1 MPEKQPI
8 IHSLLELVGNT
19 PLMLPERYLALHG
32 ITAKLL
38 LKLECRNPL
47 SSVKDRV
54 AAAMI
59 ADAEERGELRSGGTI
74 IEPTSGSAGI
84 GLAFVGALRGY
95 RVIITMP
102 DSMSAERRSLL
113 SALGAEVVLTPG
125 TLGMKGAIDR
135 SEELAREIPDA
146 YLPRQF
152 QNDANPDIHRRTTA
166 QEILRDTDGQ
176 VDIFVAGV
184 GTGGTLTGIGEV
196 LKAHNPKTRVVAVE
210 PTDSAVLSGGRRGL
224 HKLQGLGAGF
234 TPPVLN
240 REVYDEVITVRNNEA
255 FDACREMARCEGL
268 LLGASS
274 GAALHAAT
282 QLAKRAGSADKTIV
296 AIMPDTGERYLSS
309 ELFDNT

>member
-1 MPEKQPI
+1 MSDRQPI

-32 ITAKLL
+32 IEARLL

-47 SSVKDRV
+47 ASVKDRV
-54 AAAMI
+54 AVSMI
-59 ADAEERGELRSGGTI
+59 EDAEARGELRPGGTI
-74 IEPTSGSAGI
+74 IEPTGGSAGI

-113 SALGAEVVLTPG
+113 AALGAEVVLTPG
-125 TLGMKGAIDR
+125 AQGMQGAIAR
-135 SEELAREIPDA
+135 SEALAREIPGA

-152 QNDANPDIHRRTTA
+152 QNDANPAVHRRTTA
-166 QEILRDTDGQ
+166 QEILRDTDGR
-176 VDIFVAGV
+176 VDILVAGV

-196 LKAHNPKTRVVAVE
+196 LKENNPATRVVAVE

-240 REVYDEVITVRNNEA
+240 QSVYDEVVTVRNNEA
-255 FDACREMARCEGL
+255 FAACRDMARCEGL

-282 QLAKRAGSADKTIV
+282 QLAKRAGNADKTIV
-296 AIMPDTGERYLSS
+296 AIMPDTGERYLSG
-309 ELFDNT
+309 ELFEDG